1 MKRFFAVITV
11 LFACLTLF
19 CACRENTNVPTSESS
34 NTSENEP
41 QAAWSAHF
49 LNVGK
54 ADSVLLE
61 ADGLFYLID
70 TGTKDSYSVL
80 RTAFD
85 TFGVTSLEAVFITHT
100 DKDHIG
106 GLNDL
111 LEKGDV
117 SVGKICAP
125 AVGDFDENG
134 RDKVDKRAEKYGFTV
149 TRLSVGE
156 HFSVGK
162 NGLFFDILAPV
173 RLADGENNNSLVMK
187 LCGGKATAL
196 FTGDALF
203 EEENDLLPLDISADV
218 LKVAHHGSDKASSYA
233 FLKRVGAKVA
243 IISTSTAERSETPAP
258 SVLASLDALG
268 AKTYV
273 TQDAS
278 LCVSVFADAA
288 GNIRVETN

>member
-1 MKRFFAVITV
+1 MKRFFAAITV
-11 LFACLTLF
+11 IFACLTLF
-19 CACRENTNVPTSESS
+19 CACRDNTDPTTSVTENSS
-34 NTSENEP
+34 PDEP
-41 QAAWSAHF
+41 KAAWTARF

-54 ADSVLLE
+54 ADSILLE

-85 TFGVTSLEAVFITHT
+85 KFGVTSLEAVFITHT

-111 LEKGDV
+111 L
-117 SVGKICAP
+117 
-125 AVGDFDENG
+125 AVGDFDEDG
-134 RDKVDKRAEKYGFTV
+134 KDKVDKRAEKHGFAV

-162 NGLFFDILAPV
+162 NGLFFDVLAPV
-173 RLADGENNNSLVMK
+173 RLADGENNNSLVLK

-196 FTGDALF
+196 FTGDAQF

-233 FLKRVGAKVA
+233 FLKRVGAKIA

-278 LCVSVFADAA
+278 LCISVFADAA
-288 GNIRVETN
+288 GNIRVETD

>member
-1 MKRFFAVITV
+1 M
-11 LFACLTLF
+11 
-19 CACRENTNVPTSESS
+19 
-34 NTSENEP
+34 
-41 QAAWSAHF
+41 
-49 LNVGK
+49 
-54 ADSVLLE
+54 LE

-85 TFGVTSLEAVFITHT
+85 KFGVTSLEAVFITHT

-111 LEKGDV
+111 LENGDV
-117 SVGKICAP
+117 TVGKVCAP

-134 RDKVDKRAEKYGFTV
+134 KDKVDKRAEKHGFAV

-162 NGLFFDILAPV
+162 NGLFFDVLAPV
-173 RLADGENNNSLVMK
+173 RLADGENNNSLVLK

-196 FTGDALF
+196 FTGDAQF

-233 FLKRVGAKVA
+233 FLKRVGAKIA

-278 LCVSVFADAA
+278 LCISVFADAA